1 MSACL
6 PSDADLSIQD
16 KKILKKRFLIGQPVN
31 IGQFAVLRI
40 ALGATLTC
48 QLDNYGSDTV
58 LKQDIAL
65 IEKINLLVTNY
76 SLFNQISEV

>member
-1 MSACL
+1 M
-6 PSDADLSIQD
+6 
-16 KKILKKRFLIGQPVN
+16 N

-40 ALGATLTC
+40 ALGATLAC
-48 QLDNYGSDTV
+48 QLDKYGPDTV

-65 IEKINLLVTNY
+65 IEKISLLVTNY